1 MSKKDSENAENPALT
16 QDKSR
21 FIEDVV
27 AQLVPWGMPQMS
39 ARIYAYLLVHSQPQ
53 SLDELATGLDISKST
68 ASVAAR
74 VLEGHM
80 VIRRQSEKGTKRFRY
95 VVCSS
100 SAGLLTAKS
109 AFMGEFGSLLV
120 NRAESV
126 ASGDA
131 VARMQ
136 AIGRFH
142 LAMREAIDV
151 LIKELSSDDER
162 ANDIFSASV
171 T

>member
-1 MSKKDSENAENPALT
+1 MSKKESEKSAMSALT
-16 QDKSR
+16 PEKCR

-39 ARIYAYLLVHSQPQ
+39 ARIYAYLLVHSQPR
-53 SLDELATGLDISKST
+53 SLDELAAGLEISKSS

-95 VVCSS
+95 VVCDS

-109 AFMGEFGSLLV
+109 ALMGEFGSLLV
-120 NRAESV
+120 TRAESV
-126 ASGDA
+126 ASGEA

-151 LIKELSSDDER
+151 LIKDLSSDGEALD
-162 ANDIFSASV
+162 DLSSATS